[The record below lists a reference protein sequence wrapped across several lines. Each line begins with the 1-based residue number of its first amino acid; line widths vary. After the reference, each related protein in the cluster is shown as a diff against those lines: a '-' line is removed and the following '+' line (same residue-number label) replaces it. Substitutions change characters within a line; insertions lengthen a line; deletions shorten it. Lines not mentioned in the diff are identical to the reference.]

1 MGAAS
6 LLSDFGG
13 IARPT
18 LAHNLFPM
26 SSSVDS
32 IISTHRLVP
41 VIEIQDAG
49 QAEPLGQALVQGG
62 LPVAEV
68 TFRSKAAPEAIRR
81 MAQNP
86 AICVGAGTIINV
98 EQAELAISSGAKYL
112 VSPGTFPKVI
122 AYAKAKGIPI
132 FPGIAT
138 PTDIGTA
145 LECGVDVLK
154 FFPAEAYGGLNT
166 LKSLSGPFPQV
177 RFVPTGGISEKNL
190 ASYLAHPKVLACG
203 GSWMV
208 EKSLLADGKW
218 DEVRARVAAAV
229 ALVKSCKVG

>member
-1 MGAAS
+1 
-6 LLSDFGG
+6 
-13 IARPT
+13 
-18 LAHNLFPM
+18 M
-26 SSSVDS
+26 SNSVDAM
-32 IISTHRLVP
+32 IAAARLLP
-41 VIEIQDAG
+41 VIEIQDVA
-49 QAEPLGQALVQGG
+49 QAEPLAAALIEGG

-68 TFRSKAAPEAIRR
+68 TFRSKAAPEAVRR

-86 AICVGAGTIINV
+86 ALCVGAGTIINV
-98 EQAELAISSGAKYL
+98 EQAEIAISSGAKYL
-112 VSPGTFPKVI
+112 VSPGCFPKVI
-122 AYAKAKGIPI
+122 AYAKSKGIPI

-145 LECGVDVLK
+145 LECGIEVVK

-177 RFVPTGGISEKNL
+177 KFVPTGGISEKNL

-208 EKSLLADGKW
+208 EKSLLAEGKW
-218 DEVRARVAAAV
+218 DEVRSRVAAAV
-229 ALVKSCKVG
+229 ALVKSCAPKA

>member
-1 MGAAS
+1 
-6 LLSDFGG
+6 
-13 IARPT
+13 
-18 LAHNLFPM
+18 M
-26 SSSVDS
+26 SSTVDS
-32 IISTHRLVP
+32 FIKSHRLLP
-41 VIEIQDAG
+41 VIEIQDAN
-49 QAEPLGQALVQGG
+49 QAEPLGKALVDGG
-62 LPVAEV
+62 LPIAEI

-98 EQAELAISSGAKYL
+98 EQAELAIASGARYL

-122 AYAKAKGIPI
+122 AYAKSRGIPI

-138 PTDIGTA
+138 PTDIGIA
-145 LECGVDVLK
+145 IDCGIEVVK

-166 LKSLSGPFPQV
+166 LKSLAGPFPQV
-177 RFVPTGGISEKNL
+177 KFVPTGGISERNL

-208 EKSLLADGKW
+208 EKSLLNEGKW

-229 ALVKSCKVG
+229 ILVKSCQPA

>member
-1 MGAAS
+1 
-6 LLSDFGG
+6 
-13 IARPT
+13 
-18 LAHNLFPM
+18 M
-26 SSSVDS
+26 SNSVDAV
-32 IISTHRLVP
+32 IKAHRLLP
-41 VIEIQDAG
+41 VIEIQDVA
-49 QAEPLGQALVQGG
+49 QAEPLAAALMAGG

-68 TFRSKAAPEAIRR
+68 TFRSKAAPEAVRLMR
-81 MAQNP
+81 KTP
-86 AICVGAGTIINV
+86 GLCVGAGTIINV
-98 EQAELAISSGAKYL
+98 EQAELAISSGAQYL
-112 VSPGTFPKVI
+112 VSPGCFPKVI
-122 AYAKAKGIPI
+122 AYAKSKGIPI

-145 LECGVDVLK
+145 LECGIDVVK

-208 EKSLLADGKW
+208 EKSLLNEGKW

-229 ALVKSCKVG
+229 ALVRSCTPAS

>member
-1 MGAAS
+1 
-6 LLSDFGG
+6 
-13 IARPT
+13 
-18 LAHNLFPM
+18 M
-26 SSSVDS
+26 SNSVDAV
-32 IISTHRLVP
+32 IKAHRLLP
-41 VIEIQDAG
+41 VIEIQDVA
-49 QAEPLGQALVQGG
+49 QAEPLAAALMAGG

-68 TFRSKAAPEAIRR
+68 TFRSKAAPEAVRLMR
-81 MAQNP
+81 KTEGL
-86 AICVGAGTIINV
+86 CVGAGTIINV
-98 EQAELAISSGAKYL
+98 EQAELAISSGAQYL
-112 VSPGTFPKVI
+112 VSPGCFPKVI
-122 AYAKAKGIPI
+122 AYAKSKGIPI

-145 LECGVDVLK
+145 LECGIDVVK

-208 EKSLLADGKW
+208 EKSLLNEGKW

-229 ALVKSCKVG
+229 ALVKSCTPAS

>member
-1 MGAAS
+1 
-6 LLSDFGG
+6 
-13 IARPT
+13 
-18 LAHNLFPM
+18 M
-26 SSSVDS
+26 SNSVDAV
-32 IISTHRLVP
+32 IKAHRLLP
-41 VIEIQDAG
+41 VIEIQDVA
-49 QAEPLGQALVQGG
+49 QAEPLAAALMAGG

-68 TFRSKAAPEAIRR
+68 TFRSKAAPEAVRLMR
-81 MAQNP
+81 KTAGL
-86 AICVGAGTIINV
+86 CVGAGTIINV
-98 EQAELAISSGAKYL
+98 EQAELAISSGAQYL
-112 VSPGTFPKVI
+112 VSPGCFPKVI
-122 AYAKAKGIPI
+122 AYAKSKGIPI

-145 LECGVDVLK
+145 LECGIDVVK

-208 EKSLLADGKW
+208 EKSLLNEGKW
-218 DEVRARVAAAV
+218 DEVRTRVAAAV
-229 ALVKSCKVG
+229 ALVKSCTPAS